1 MDNKRTQ
8 NLFPSLVGS
17 SIEFSFKK
25 KLSTV
30 TSIEQNIQSARKRIA
45 RDVEDALAVGGELC
59 VMLLAEL
66 TNYYRKEVYYMAV
79 RSAIEM
85 RRYRPAVLDYLQLDI
100 EERAERLK
108 SSLAEK
114 LRGDK
119 NRDLKITIAK
129 YFLGTYP
136 NRISEFKKL
145 FTREEYMIVV

>member
-1 MDNKRTQ
+1 MNKEIQ
-8 NLFPSLVGS
+8 NLYPSLVGS

-25 KLSTV
+25 KIANATP
-30 TSIEQNIQSARKRIA
+30 IEQNIQSARKRIE

-66 TNYYRKEVYYMAV
+66 TNYYRKEIYYMAV

-85 RRYRPAVLDYLQLDI
+85 RRYRPAILDYLQL
-100 EERAERLK
+100 EVSERAERLQ
-108 SSLAEK
+108 SVLAEK

-119 NRDLKITIAK
+119 NRGLKISIAK

-136 NRISEFKKL
+136 SRLPDFKKL
-145 FTREEYMIVV
+145 FTREEYMIVA